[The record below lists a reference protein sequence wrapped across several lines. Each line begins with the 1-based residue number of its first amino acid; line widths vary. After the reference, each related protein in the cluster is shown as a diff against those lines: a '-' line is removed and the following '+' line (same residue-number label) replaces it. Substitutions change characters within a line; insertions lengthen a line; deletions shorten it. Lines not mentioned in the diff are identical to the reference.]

1 MKYSSNG
8 MSSGLHSSSSGWPK
22 SNPADDNNWRAIP
35 SSQDRYDRTYNERSS
50 GGYPS
55 TSGGSG
61 GGGGSGLY
69 NSGSR
74 TGQDRYGGP
83 VSSRY

>member
-1 MKYSSNG
+1 
-8 MSSGLHSSSSGWPK
+8 MSSGLHNSGSGWPK
-22 SNPADDNNWRAIP
+22 SNQPDESWRSIP

-55 TSGGSG
+55 TGGGSG
-61 GGGGSGLY
+61 GMY

-74 TGQDRYGGP
+74 PGQDRYGGP
-83 VSSRY
+83 LSSRY